1 MYVKSHINMI
11 SNIHILHCK
20 CMYTWLIW
28 LSLPCVTY
36 SSVASQPTDTVV
48 NKQQSQQIK
57 QLQSLLDKA
66 RTDLA
71 AEKNAVALSHKEAA
85 KLRVLLK
92 VHNVVECTRYLC
104 RPLLYVLKS

>member
-1 MYVKSHINMI
+1 
-11 SNIHILHCK
+11 
-20 CMYTWLIW
+20 MYTF
-28 LSLPCVTY
+28 
-36 SSVASQPTDTVV
+36 SSEAPQPTDTMV

-57 QLQSLLDKA
+57 QLQSLLEKA

-92 VHNVVECTRYLC
+92 VQIMLPVRTTVVICMC
-104 RPLLYVLKS
+104 

>member
-1 MYVKSHINMI
+1 M
-11 SNIHILHCK
+11 
-20 CMYTWLIW
+20 
-28 LSLPCVTY
+28 
-36 SSVASQPTDTVV
+36 V

-57 QLQSLLDKA
+57 QLQSLLERA

-92 VHNVVECTRYLC
+92 VRKAQESIKYLC
-104 RPLLYVLKS
+104 GTTVLICVC